1 MQQYEGGVGPR
12 LVGNRWNQIE
22 MGKLNQ
28 VGEVIGEKVNKRRR
42 KLGRQ

>member
-28 VGEVIGEKVNKRRR
+28 VGEVIGGKGKQKEKKTR
-42 KLGRQ
+42 